1 MNILETV
8 KRMPGGLLLIPMLLA
23 AIINTFCPSI
33 LQIGGPTTA
42 VFTGEGTMVLI
53 GMILFISGI
62 QLKLSQV
69 MITLK
74 RAGVLTLS
82 RIIISWIMGWLF
94 IKIFGIDGFFGIS
107 AVAFVATITSC
118 NPGLYLA
125 LMTSYGDNVDSAAFG
140 ILNLLAVPI
149 LPIIILNSASGVGI
163 DYMSIVSTL
172 VPFLLGVFLGNLDP
186 NFQKLF
192 SPGTVIL
199 LPFLGISFGSYIDL
213 KIAFQAGFS
222 GILLTLIFL
231 VVCMLPL
238 VYIDKLILKRP
249 GYAATAICSVAG
261 ISLVVP
267 TLAVKIN
274 PIYEPYTKLAIA
286 QIAFAVIF
294 TSIITPF
301 VTKAIVNKDRKN
313 KQKLV
318 LIFFSH
324 LQTKA
329 KI

>member
-1 MNILETV
+1 MNILKTM
-8 KRMPGGLLLIPMLLA
+8 KRVPGGLLIIPMLLA
-23 AIINTFCPSI
+23 AIINTFFPNI
-33 LQIGGPTTA
+33 LQIGDPTTA
-42 VFTGEGTMVLI
+42 VFTSDATMVLI

-74 RAGVLTLS
+74 RAGVLTFS
-82 RIIISWIMGWLF
+82 RVIISWIAGWMF
-94 IKIFGIDGFFGIS
+94 INIFGIDGFFGIS

-149 LPIIILNSASGVGI
+149 LPIMILNSASGVGI
-163 DYMSIVSTL
+163 DYMNIVATL
-172 VPFLLGVFLGNLDP
+172 VPFLLGILLGNLDP

-213 KIAFQAGFS
+213 KVAFEAGLS
-222 GILLTLIFL
+222 GVFLTLLFL
-231 VVCMLPL
+231 GVCMLPL
-238 VYIDKLILKRP
+238 IYIDRLILGQP
-249 GYAATAICSVAG
+249 GYAAAAICSVAG

-267 TLAVKIN
+267 TLAAKIN
-274 PIYEPYTKLAIA
+274 PIYEPYTTKAIA
-286 QIAFAVIF
+286 QIAFVVIL
-294 TSIITPF
+294 TSITAPII
-301 VTKAIVNKDRKN
+301 TKAIVKRKEHEIRVKN
-313 KQKLV
+313 GV
-318 LIFFSH
+318 
-324 LQTKA
+324 
-329 KI
+329 

>member
-1 MNILETV
+1 MNILETM
-8 KRMPGGLLLIPMLLA
+8 KRVPGGLLLIPMLIA
-23 AIINTFCPSI
+23 AIINTFFPSI
-33 LQIGGPTTA
+33 LQIGDPTTA

-62 QLKLSQV
+62 QLKLSQFMV
-69 MITLK
+69 TLK

-82 RIIISWIMGWLF
+82 RIIISWIIGWLF
-94 IKIFGIDGFFGIS
+94 IKIFGIDGFFGVS
-107 AVAFVATITSC
+107 AVAFVATTTSC

-125 LMTSYGDNVDSAAFG
+125 LMKSYGDNVDNAAFG

-149 LPIIILNSASGVGI
+149 LPIMILNSASGVGI

-172 VPFLLGVFLGNLDP
+172 IPFLLGILLGNLDP
-186 NFQKLF
+186 NFQKFF

-213 KIAFQAGFS
+213 RVAFQAGFS
-222 GILLTLIFL
+222 GILLTIIFL
-231 VVCMLPL
+231 SVCMVPL
-238 VYIDKLILKRP
+238 IYIDKLILKRP
-249 GYAATAICSVAG
+249 GYAASAICSVAG

-267 TLAVKIN
+267 TLAAKIN

-286 QIAFAVIF
+286 QIAFAVII
-294 TSIITPF
+294 TSIITPYI
-301 VTKAIVNKDRKN
+301 TKAIVNKERKN
-313 KQKLV
+313 GQKSLN
-318 LIFFSH
+318 FFFH